1 MVLSIFH
8 PAGPVRASGTS
19 TRGGFTLV
27 ELLVVIAIIG
37 ILIALL
43 LPAVQSAREAARRMQ
58 CANNLKQ
65 IALAAHLY
73 ENSYQC
79 LPPARLKNDY
89 GSTFFILLPF
99 LEQASSYVRFD
110 PTKGILHPANAG
122 VAETRIPTY
131 LCPSMVVP
139 RKVPDF
145 ECTGEFGAPGSYAV
159 STGTEHTLLTH
170 TGAIVRPEMG
180 RMKIADITDGTSGTL
195 MIGEFDYGL
204 KDLPW
209 LGCTSPRPDGAW
221 SRSQWAVGV
230 HGGGW
235 TWGSTFGAFNPD
247 QYVLGRSYAFN
258 FRSEHP
264 GGVNFAMVDGSV
276 RFVEETIDHDVLDAM
291 ATRDGEEVIA
301 DD

>member
-1 MVLSIFH
+1 
-8 PAGPVRASGTS
+8 
-19 TRGGFTLV
+19 V

-73 ENSYQC
+73 ENSYKC
-79 LPPARLKNDY
+79 LPPARLKSDY

-131 LCPSMVVP
+131 LCPSMAVP

-170 TGAIVRPEMG
+170 TGAIVRPEMD
-180 RMKIADITDGTSGTL
+180 RIKIADITDGTS
-195 MIGEFDYGL
+195 
-204 KDLPW
+204 
-209 LGCTSPRPDGAW
+209 
-221 SRSQWAVGV
+221 WAVGV

-235 TWGSTFGAFNPD
+235 TWGSTLGTFNPD
-247 QYVLGRSYAFN
+247 QYVPGQSYAFN

-264 GGVNFAMVDGSV
+264 GGANFAMVDGSV
-276 RFVEETIDHDVLDAM
+276 RFVEETIDADVLDAL
-291 ATRDGEEVIA
+291 ATRDGEEVVAA
-301 DD
+301 D